1 MGDFREMLQTEV
13 TKARQALLEE
23 ELKSN
28 KIKDLKEELI
38 QLQMEQTKIMPELPK
53 DLLASLPTE
62 LSDELQKSMKE
73 AYLKMATEKMDETI
87 LQSETLESQN
97 KFEESKEKINS
108 HITKSHQ
115 ISTSNELLTTSIPEE
130 LLTSLP

>member
-13 TKARQALLEE
+13 TKARQALLEQE
-23 ELKSN
+23 SKSN

-38 QLQMEQTKIMPELPK
+38 HLQMEQTKIMPELPK

-62 LSDELQKSMKE
+62 LSDEIQKSMKE
-73 AYLKMATEKMDETI
+73 AYLKMATEKMDETF
-87 LQSETLESQN
+87 LQSEALESQN

-108 HITKSHQ
+108 HISKSHQ